1 MFREISRRG
10 GEGDDGLN
18 HLHHM
23 EYRFS
28 KIASVITFEEDEF
41 LSEKSREKVHYK
53 ICKMHYQKFVG
64 CVFGNQVICIMA
76 LLAGEE

>member
-1 MFREISRRG
+1 LFREISRRG

-41 LSEKSREKVHYK
+41 VRKK
-53 ICKMHYQKFVG
+53 Q
-64 CVFGNQVICIMA
+64 
-76 LLAGEE
+76 GEGSL

>member
-10 GEGDDGLN
+10 GEGDDGLY

-28 KIASVITFEEDEF
+28 KIASVITFEDNEF
-41 LSEKSREKVHYK
+41 LSEKGESHKYRKNSWIMEKQ
-53 ICKMHYQKFVG
+53 C
-64 CVFGNQVICIMA
+64 
-76 LLAGEE
+76 